1 MVHEDSHSLDLMK
14 LNVFYKDARQS
25 NKMAVKLTSLRER
38 IGEFKSVFSGFF
50 RHPLD
55 GFVRLH
61 YFCHP
66 KLVNDKKLQ
75 YSFDHSDD
83 FDLMIDNYPPKH
95 SIAVYTSIFGGYDSL
110 ADPIYVSDYCDY
122 YAITDQEIPPGS
134 VWKKVDTSG
143 IPCFDT
149 MDNYHKSKYCKMFPH
164 ILFPDYQY
172 SIWIDG
178 NVQIVADVMPLIKKM
193 GSQLMATF
201 ENPKHDCIYTEA
213 KYNIYH
219 NNVNPKK
226 MKQQMAEYKNEG
238 FPRQFGMREFSVIV
252 RLHHDKDIIRL
263 MEQWWEQ
270 VNHYTMRD
278 QISFPYIL
286 WKNDYSIDFIHS
298 LGSNWRWSPRF
309 IVKPHHYHIVNGK

>member
-25 NKMAVKLTSLRER
+25 NKRAVKLTFLRER
-38 IGEFKSVFSGFF
+38 ISEFKSVFSGFF
-50 RHPLD
+50 RHPLT

-149 MDNYHKSKYCKMFPH
+149 
-164 ILFPDYQY
+164 
-172 SIWIDG
+172 
-178 NVQIVADVMPLIKKM
+178 
-193 GSQLMATF
+193 SQLMATF